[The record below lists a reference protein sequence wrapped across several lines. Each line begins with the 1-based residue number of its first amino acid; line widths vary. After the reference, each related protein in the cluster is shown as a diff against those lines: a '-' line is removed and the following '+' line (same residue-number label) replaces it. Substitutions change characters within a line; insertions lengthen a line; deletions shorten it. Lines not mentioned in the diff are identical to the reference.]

1 MTDDTYQNFAARINP
16 AWSAEQVRR
25 VLTDEPGKGMG
36 APFSDAEA
44 KLFLRACGLVN
55 PPLAANEANP
65 ELLDRMW
72 RWCSSNLR

>member
-1 MTDDTYQNFAARINP
+1 MSDGLPQNFAERIKP
-16 AWSAEQVRR
+16 GWSAEQIRR

-36 APFSDAEA
+36 APFSDADA
-44 KLFLRACGLVN
+44 KLFLRACGLLA
-55 PPLAANEANP
+55 PPLAPNEANP